1 MYDEI
6 DKLKKTKNELQD
18 VYYGKLIEFTKLQY
32 LKQDVKW
39 MTET

>member
-18 VYYGKLIEFTKLQY
+18 AYYGKLIEYTKF
-32 LKQDVKW
+32 
-39 MTET
+39 